1 MHDMYKEIL
10 IARRAESKDK
20 VLVVLLGVLT
30 VLCALAGLL
39 FHIGGLVLA
48 IVFGILTWWR
58 KGFLHLE
65 YEYAYT
71 NGQID
76 IDRILD
82 AQRRKRIATYDPEK
96 LLCLAPK
103 GSVALGHY
111 PKDIKVADYTS
122 GDGHTPY
129 YVAVYQT
136 DNGQLAVWLELPSDV
151 VSNMR
156 LLNPRAVSMN

>member
-10 IARRAESKDK
+10 IPRRAESKDK
-20 VLVVLLGVLT
+20 ALVILLGILT
-30 VLCALAGLL
+30 VLCAIAGLL

-48 IVFGILTWWR
+48 IVFGFLTWWR

-103 GSVALGHY
+103 GSVALGNY
-111 PKDIKVADYTS
+111 PRDIKVADYTS
-122 GDGHTPY
+122 GDGHTSY
-129 YVAVYQT
+129 YVAIYQT
-136 DNGQLAVWLELPSDV
+136 DNGQLAVWLELPADV

-156 LLNPRAVSMN
+156 LRNPRVVFMN